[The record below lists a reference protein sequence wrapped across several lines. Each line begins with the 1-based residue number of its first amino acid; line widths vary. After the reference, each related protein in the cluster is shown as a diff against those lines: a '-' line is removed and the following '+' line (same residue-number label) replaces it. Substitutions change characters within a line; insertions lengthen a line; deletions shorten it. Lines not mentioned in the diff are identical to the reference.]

1 MRLTLYAIKHSHPVL
16 AARLMLRAKGLPWT
30 ERDALPGLHPIVV
43 RMAGFADR
51 TVPALV
57 LGDRYVQGTL
67 AISRALDELV
77 PDPPIFGRDPVER
90 AAIEAA
96 ERWGHDQLQR
106 VAARV
111 FRWAGMRDNRVRAWI
126 ADQVIGWPAP
136 VACGIAFGWEL
147 GLQASGEAAAAFGER
162 HPQVPTWQQGRRMD
176 EGEREAFLARFVADG
191 QGIGFAVLGGSF
203 APLGGQNLIEAA
215 ACGCPI
221 TLRSRRP
228 WRYARPPHEPRRG
241 ASRARSRFRSAC
253 RRIPCRDCASCR
265 AGTRSA

>member
-43 RMAGFADR
+43 RMAGFDDR

-77 PDPPIFGRDPVER
+77 PDPPLFGRDPAER

-96 ERWGHDQLQR
+96 ERWGHDELQR

-136 VACGIAFGWEL
+136 VACGIAFQPVMAYYARVIGADAGQVRADL
-147 GLQASGEAAAAFGER
+147 AALPSLLD
-162 HPQVPTWQQGRRMD
+162 H
-176 EGEREAFLARFVADG
+176 ADG
-191 QGIGFAVLGGSF
+191 LVTDGVLGGPDVTAADAQVLASLRLLMHHADLRPAIADRPCGRLALERLPDF
-203 APLGGQNLIEAA
+203 PGAPVGA
-215 ACGCPI
+215 
-221 TLRSRRP
+221 
-228 WRYARPPHEPRRG
+228 YAPVPAVLPPEWLP
-241 ASRARSRFRSAC
+241 A
-253 RRIPCRDCASCR
+253 
-265 AGTRSA
+265 